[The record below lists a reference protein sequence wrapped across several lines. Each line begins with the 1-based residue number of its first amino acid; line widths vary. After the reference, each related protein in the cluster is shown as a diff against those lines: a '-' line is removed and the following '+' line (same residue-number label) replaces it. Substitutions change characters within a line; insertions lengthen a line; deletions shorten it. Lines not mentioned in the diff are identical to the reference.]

1 MNKFLIIPRAAEIEK
16 SIELAEEYGFGF
28 EFNDFFIPDMLDD
41 PLRTDERINRYKS
54 WKLPEALTSHGAF
67 FDVIIFSTDRKIR
80 KVSELRI
87 QQSIDAARKIGAKSV
102 IFHTNYQ
109 HEFLSSQI
117 YRDGWLN
124 TNEGFWRKTA
134 EENPDLNFYMENM
147 CDRSPIMITE
157 LAKRLADVSNFGICL
172 DYAHAT
178 IYGADIDEWVKSV
191 APYTK
196 HLHIND
202 NDLIDDLHLAVGD
215 GKIDWERF
223 KSHLS
228 EYFPTQTVLI
238 ETSEISNQ
246 RRSAEYLEKL
256 GVLCKGEKIC

>member
-16 SIELAEEYGFGF
+16 SVGLADEYGFGF

-41 PLRTDERINRYKS
+41 SLRVDERIEFYKN
-54 WKLPEALTSHGAF
+54 WKLPGILTSHGAF
-67 FDVIIFSTDRKIR
+67 FDVVIHSTDRKIR

-87 QQSIDAARKIGAKSV
+87 LQSIDATRKIGAKGLV
-102 IFHTNYQ
+102 FHANFQ
-109 HEFLSSQI
+109 NEFLSTQA

-134 EENPDLNFYMENM
+134 EENPDINFYMENM
-147 CDRSPIMITE
+147 CDNSPKLITE
-157 LAKRLADVSNFGICL
+157 IAKRLSDVPNFGICL

-178 IYGADIDEWVKSV
+178 IYGSNIDEWVESV

-196 HLHIND
+196 HMHIND
-202 NDLIDDLHLAVGD
+202 NDLKDDLHLAVGD

-238 ETSEISNQ
+238 ETSEIANQ
-246 RRSAEYLEKL
+246 RRSAEFLVKL
-256 GVLCKGEKIC
+256 GILQ

>member
-16 SIELAEEYGFGF
+16 SVGLADEYGFGF

-41 PLRTDERINRYKS
+41 PLRIDERIEFYKK
-54 WKLPEALTSHGAF
+54 WKLPGILTSHGAF
-67 FDVIIFSTDRKIR
+67 FDVVIHSIDRRIR

-87 QQSIDAARKIGAKSV
+87 LQSIEAARKIGAKGLV
-102 IFHTNYQ
+102 FHTNFQ
-109 HEFLSSQI
+109 NEFLSTQA

-124 TNEGFWRKTA
+124 TNEGFWRKIA
-134 EENPDLNFYMENM
+134 EENPDINFYMENM
-147 CDRSPIMITE
+147 CDNSPKLITE
-157 LAKRLADVSNFGICL
+157 IAKRLSDVSNFGICL

-178 IYGADIDEWVKSV
+178 IYGSNIDEWVESV

-202 NDLIDDLHLAVGD
+202 NDLKDDLHLAVGD

-238 ETSEISNQ
+238 ETSEIANQ
-246 RRSAEYLEKL
+246 RRSAEFLVKL
-256 GVLCKGEKIC
+256 GILQ

>member
-1 MNKFLIIPRAAEIEK
+1 MNKFLIIPRTAEIEK
-16 SIELAEEYGFGF
+16 SIELTKEYGFGF

-41 PLRTDERINRYKS
+41 TLRLDERIEFYKK
-54 WKLPEALTSHGAF
+54 WKLPEILTSHGAF
-67 FDVIIFSTDRKIR
+67 FDVIIHSTDRKIR
-80 KVSELRI
+80 NVSILRI
-87 QQSIDAARKIGAKSV
+87 QQSIEAARKIGAKSV

-109 HEFLSSQI
+109 NEFLSTQL

-124 TNEGFWRKTA
+124 TNEGFWRNVA
-134 EENPDLNFYMENM
+134 EDNPDINIYIENM
-147 CDRSPIMITE
+147 CDSTPKLIAE
-157 LAKRLADVSNFGICL
+157 LAKRLSDVSNFGICL

-178 IYGADIDEWVKSV
+178 IYGDNIDEWVKSV

-202 NDLIDDLHLAVGD
+202 NDLKNDLHLAVGD

-223 KSHLS
+223 KAHLS

-238 ETSEISNQ
+238 ETSGIADQ
-246 RRSAEYLEKL
+246 RRSAEFLEKL
-256 GVLCKGEKIC
+256 GIL

>member
-1 MNKFLIIPRAAEIEK
+1 MNKLLIIPRAAEIEK
-16 SIELAEEYGFGF
+16 SLELAREYGFGF

-41 PLRTDERINRYKS
+41 PLRVDERIGFYKK
-54 WKLPEALTSHGAF
+54 WELPETLTSHGAF
-67 FDVIIFSTDRKIR
+67 FDVIIHSTDRRIR
-80 KVSELRI
+80 KTSELRI
-87 QQSIDAARKIGAKSV
+87 QQSIDAARKIGAKSL

-109 HEFLSSQI
+109 NEFLSTQL

-134 EENPDLNFYMENM
+134 EENLDLNFYMENM
-147 CDRSPIMITE
+147 CDCSPRLITE
-157 LAKRLADVSNFGICL
+157 LAKRLSDIPNFGICL

-178 IYGADIDEWVKSV
+178 IYGDNIDEWVKSV

-202 NDLIDDLHLAVGD
+202 NDLKNDLHLAVGD
-215 GKIDWERF
+215 GKINWERF
-223 KSHLS
+223 KAHLS

-238 ETSEISNQ
+238 ETSEIANQ
-246 RRSAEYLEKL
+246 RRSAEFLKKL
-256 GVLCKGEKIC
+256 GILQ